1 MSYWINDS
9 QEPEMIFVLEQT
21 SEKKKKKKELE
32 LELSELELQLVYV
45 DDKKNKCVS

>member
-21 SEKKKKKKELE
+21 SEKKKKRKNWN
-32 LELSELELQLVYV
+32 LS
-45 DDKKNKCVS
+45 